1 MASYKKDLEEAVTEA
16 KTAVSEA
23 GLSAEKQK
31 VSASYSYNL
40 STAEGSVAQET
51 YKAAIKQ
58 LQDPM
63 YQSLY
68 QAFLQTQEQYTFYT
82 APQYDDYLE
91 LETRFEEQIRQKLQ
105 IARRS
110 YLELPEQSTVELVRA
125 TLESFMRDYQP

>member
-1 MASYKKDLEEAVTEA
+1 METVYVTAGQTVAEGDPILKLTEESVASYKKDLEEAVTEA

-58 LQDPM
+58 LPGGCGM
-63 YQSLY
+63 
-68 QAFLQTQEQYTFYT
+68 
-82 APQYDDYLE
+82 
-91 LETRFEEQIRQKLQ
+91 TRRKRWIR
-105 IARRS
+105 RR
-110 YLELPEQSTVELVRA
+110 L
-125 TLESFMRDYQP
+125 

>member
-1 MASYKKDLEEAVTEA
+1 MPVKQDSF
-16 KTAVSEA
+16 
-23 GLSAEKQK
+23 EK
-31 VSASYSYNL
+31 YL
-40 STAEGSVAQET
+40 PD
-51 YKAAIKQ
+51 AIDQ

-68 QAFLQTQEQYTFYT
+68 QAFLQTQEKYTFYT

-91 LETRFEEQIRQKLQ
+91 LETGFENQIRQKLQ

-110 YLELPEQSTVELVRA
+110 YLERQEQSTVELVRA